1 LQNFGGAKVIT
12 DQNNH
17 PQRQLYYLG
26 AKVLELLSAG
36 HNSVEFF
43 QVYQQLK
50 KNEKISIKLFTLTL
64 DWLFLLG
71 VISLEKGIIKKCS

>member
-1 LQNFGGAKVIT
+1 MIT

-26 AKVLELLSAG
+26 AKVLELLSAD

-43 QVYQQLK
+43 QAYQQLK

>member
-1 LQNFGGAKVIT
+1 MIT
-12 DQNNH
+12 DQNSH

-26 AKVLELLSAG
+26 AKVLELLNEG

-43 QVYQQLK
+43 QAYQQLK

>member
-1 LQNFGGAKVIT
+1 MIT

-26 AKVLELLSAG
+26 AKVIELLSAN
-36 HNSVEFF
+36 HNTAEFF
-43 QVYQQLK
+43 QAYQQLK
-50 KNEKISIKLFTLTL
+50 ENEKISIKLFTLTL

-71 VISLEKGIIKKCS
+71 VISLEKGIIKKCL

>member
-1 LQNFGGAKVIT
+1 MIA

-26 AKVLELLSAG
+26 AKVIELLSAN
-36 HNSVEFF
+36 HNTAEFF

-50 KNEKISIKLFTLTL
+50 ENEKISIKLFTLTL

-71 VISLEKGIIKKCS
+71 VISLEKGIIKKCL